1 MAGGATDL
9 WGEWQRYGA
18 RGMSGAQALA
28 AELDRIAREGAIA
41 SPVTTT
47 RGLSARLRYLS
58 SGPGR
63 EVLAAHGI
71 SARLLRSW
79 ERGAHPSA
87 PKLDAIDRAYQER
100 RRDNVVRSG
109 ALKRLLDNGG
119 RGRRIEIYPVDQSAV
134 DEERR
139 RPEVTERSVQAR
151 YVWDDMVDAWAE
163 GDLDTLDEIWDDII
177 TDLDSDYAAYAYVGS
192 IGIGA

>member
-1 MAGGATDL
+1 MTGGATDL
-9 WGEWQRYGA
+9 WGEWQKYGA
-18 RGMSGAQALA
+18 RGVSGARALA
-28 AELDRIAREGAIA
+28 AELDRIAREGGIA
-41 SPVTTT
+41 SPVTTS
-47 RGLSARLRYLS
+47 RGLSARLNYLDS
-58 SGPGR
+58 RPGR
-63 EVLAAHGI
+63 EVLARYGV

-79 ERGAHPSA
+79 ERGVRPSRS
-87 PKLDAIDRAYQER
+87 KLEAVDRAYQER
-100 RRDNVVRSG
+100 RRDNLVRSG
-109 ALKRLLDNGG
+109 ALKRLLDNAG

-134 DEERR
+134 DEQRR

-151 YVWDDMVDAWAE
+151 YVWDDMVEAWGA